1 MLRLMMKL
9 SIFVGMMAGSYIG
22 WYLGDALGWG
32 FWGAF
37 ILSGVGSIGGVF
49 AGWKLALRL
58 DR

>member
-1 MLRLMMKL
+1 MMKL

>member
-1 MLRLMMKL
+1 MMKL
-9 SIFVGMMAGSYIG
+9 SIFVSMLAGSYVG
-22 WYLGDALGWG
+22 WFLGEAIGWG

-37 ILSGVGSIGGVF
+37 ILSGVGSVGGVY